1 MPINNNSYASAS
13 DNILVGMI
21 GTTSTQRVAQDLT
34 QDQVAEK
41 SGINRSTIAKLE
53 NGRAA
58 TMLTIVKVLRAIDRL
73 DVLQP
78 IFDKPQPTP
87 YVLMEQ
93 QAIYEKAQRKRASG
107 KEKVILP
114 LSQQAHGNPC
124 NVNSGKDVG
133 W

>member
-1 MPINNNSYASAS
+1 MSISHNSYASAS
-13 DNILVGMI
+13 DKILVELI
-21 GTTSTQRVAQDLT
+21 GKNLQRMRVAQDLT

-93 QAIYEKAQRKRASG
+93 QAVYEKAQRKRASG

-114 LSQQAHGNPC
+114 PKPKST
-124 NVNSGKDVG
+124 